1 MHVLVIGAYGSAGV
15 AAAEVLADADVEVT
29 LVDDGEPGGGLCIL
43 RGCMPSKEMLSAA
56 QHRFQARSDAR
67 LDADVTV
74 DLDRVVARKDDHTA
88 EFARHRRDAV
98 HDLAEQENVAFHH
111 ETARFVDD
119 GVVAVGDERYEP
131 DYAIVA
137 TGSTPRTPDL
147 TGIDEVDPM
156 NSADVLDAT
165 ELPDSGVVLGFGAV
179 GLELVPYLA
188 EAGEMDLTVIEH
200 DARPL
205 DRAAPEVGDGIVEC
219 YREEFGVDVLT
230 NAGEQRVEATDDGGV
245 RLTVKRGGS
254 EETIE
259 AEQLFCFTG
268 RVPTVEGLGL
278 EATRVDPGEG
288 WIDPETLRARDDE
301 RVFAAGDVVGARN
314 LLHTAKEEGEV
325 AARNVLA
332 DWRDEVLETYDPIT
346 HHVIFTA
353 AGVYPYVT
361 VGMTPGEA
369 EDAGHDV
376 VSAAREAS
384 DDGVFRT
391 KDAARGRAELVVD
404 AADGTVLGY
413 HGWHYE
419 ADVMAKTM
427 QVIVETGIDV
437 RDVPDRA
444 FHPTTPEIIDGLVR
458 KVAGE
463 LA

>member
-15 AAAEVLADADVEVT
+15 AAAEVLADGDAEVT
-29 LVDDGEPGGGLCIL
+29 LVDGGDPGGGLCIL
-43 RGCMPSKEMLSAA
+43 RGCMPSKEVLSAA
-56 QHRFQARSDAR
+56 QHAHQARSDPR
-67 LDADVTV
+67 LDADVDV

-98 HDLAEQENVAFHH
+98 HDLTERENMTFHH
-111 ETARFVDD
+111 ESARFVDD
-119 GVVAVGDERYEP
+119 GVVRVGDERYEP
-131 DYAIVA
+131 DYVIVA

-147 TGIDEVDPM
+147 PGIDDVEPM
-156 NSADVLDAT
+156 DSADVLDAT
-165 ELPDSGVVLGFGAV
+165 EFPASGVVLGFGAV

-188 EAGEMDLTVIEH
+188 EAGGMDLTVIEH

-205 DRAAPEVGDGIVEC
+205 DRAAPAVGDGIVEC

-230 NAGEQRVEATDDGGV
+230 NAEEQRVAATDDGGV
-245 RLTVKRGGS
+245 RVAVERDGETETV
-254 EETIE
+254 E

-268 RVPTVEGLGL
+268 RVPSTAGLGF
-278 EATRVDPGEG
+278 EATGIEAGEG
-288 WIDPETLRARDDE
+288 WINPGTLRARDDPT
-301 RVFAAGDVVGARN
+301 VFAAGDVVGERN

-332 DWRDEVLETYDPIT
+332 DWHGETLETYDPIT

-376 VSAAREAS
+376 LTASREAS

-419 ADVMAKTM
+419 ADVMAKTL
-427 QVIVETGIDV
+427 QIIVETEMDV
-437 RDVPDRA
+437 RDVPNRA

-458 KVAGE
+458 QVSEE
-463 LA
+463 LR

>member
-15 AAAEVLADADVEVT
+15 AAAEVLADGDAEVT
-29 LVDDGEPGGGLCIL
+29 LVDDGDPGGGLCIL
-43 RGCMPSKEMLSAA
+43 RGCMPSKEVLSAA
-56 QHRFQARSDAR
+56 QHGYQARSDPR
-67 LDADVTV
+67 LDADVDI
-74 DLDRVVARKDDHTA
+74 DLDRVVAHKDDHTA

-98 HDLAEQENVAFHH
+98 HDLAERENVTFHH
-111 ETARFVDD
+111 ESARFVDD

-131 DYAIVA
+131 DYVIVA

-147 TGIDEVDPM
+147 PGIDDVEPM
-156 NSADVLDAT
+156 DSADVLDAT
-165 ELPDSGVVLGFGAV
+165 ELPASGVVLGFGAV

-188 EAGEMDLTVIEH
+188 EAGGMDLTVIEH

-205 DRAAPEVGDGIVEC
+205 DRAAPAVGDGVVEC

-230 NAGEQRVEATDDGGV
+230 NAEERRVAATEDGGV
-245 RLTVKRGGS
+245 RVTVERDG
-254 EETIE
+254 ETETIE
-259 AEQLFCFTG
+259 ADRLFCFTG
-268 RVPTVEGLGL
+268 RVPSTDGLGF
-278 EATRVDPGEG
+278 EATGIEPTEGWVDPG
-288 WIDPETLRARDDE
+288 TLRARDDP
-301 RVFAAGDVVGARN
+301 RVFAAGDVVDERE

-332 DWRDEVLETYDPIT
+332 DWRGEALETYDPIT
-346 HHVIFTA
+346 HRVVFTA

-376 VSAAREAS
+376 LTASREAS

-404 AADGTVLGY
+404 ATDGTVLGY

-419 ADVMAKTM
+419 ADVMAKTL
-427 QVIVETGIDV
+427 QVLVETGMDV
-437 RDVPDRA
+437 RDVPDRS

-458 KVAGE
+458 TVSRE
-463 LA
+463 LR